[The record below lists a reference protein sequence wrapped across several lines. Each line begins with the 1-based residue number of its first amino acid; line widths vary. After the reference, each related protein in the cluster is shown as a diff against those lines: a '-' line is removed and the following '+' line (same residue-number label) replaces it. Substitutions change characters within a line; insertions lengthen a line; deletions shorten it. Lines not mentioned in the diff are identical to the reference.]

1 MMPQSRAIAKANQE
15 RDHAR
20 RDGESEQ
27 EPASGASK
35 KPGRRLANKYR
46 QWISTIGAQDLA
58 SLMDAKK
65 QAERPLVIPA
75 VEALRKGNAAARK
88 YVTCHCS

>member
-1 MMPQSRAIAKANQE
+1 
-15 RDHAR
+15 
-20 RDGESEQ
+20 
-27 EPASGASK
+27 
-35 KPGRRLANKYR
+35 
-46 QWISTIGAQDLA
+46 
-58 SLMDAKK
+58 MDAKK